1 MNENFGFID
10 IILLAFI
17 AGLIILRLRNS
28 LGKGAEDSA
37 LRAKNLQSVNVDT
50 LEKIDKDV
58 MPSTEANQFNETSFL
73 KGAQAAYE
81 MIVNAFAN
89 GDKKTLKDL
98 ADPEIYKNF
107 ISVIDERQ
115 SKKIKNDFTFI
126 GIKKAKIEEVK
137 NQDTLYSVK
146 VRFISEIISST
157 KDETGKIID
166 GNNNEIQTV
175 NDVWIFRK
183 DLNSEDPTWYLKEI
197 SQALDEKDSKK

>member
-50 LEKIDKDV
+50 LEKIDKDIA
-58 MPSTEANQFNETSFL
+58 PPFEANHFNETSFL

-115 SKKIKNDFTFI
+115 SKKIKNEFTFI
-126 GIKKAKIEEVK
+126 GIKKAKIEEVR

-157 KDETGKIID
+157 KDEAGKIID

-175 NDVWIFRK
+175 NDVWVFRK

-197 SQALDEKDSKK
+197 SQTLDEKDSKK